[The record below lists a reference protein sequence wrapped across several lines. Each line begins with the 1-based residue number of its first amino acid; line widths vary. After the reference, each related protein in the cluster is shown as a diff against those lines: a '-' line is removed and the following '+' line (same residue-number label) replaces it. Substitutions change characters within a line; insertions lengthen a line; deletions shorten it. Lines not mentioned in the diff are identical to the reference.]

1 MLTSVTREMGSL
13 WLNDSAAAWRDA
25 LASYDDIV
33 ARQGVARL
41 VELDRWYRDEL
52 PGAIAARRTPH
63 LTHDELVRLTE
74 WKMARGVWRAPNLVR
89 VRGNA
94 ARLVVDTS
102 TEALGAVPHPT
113 KPIATLASLDGVGPA
128 TASAAVSAFAPE
140 RYPFFDE
147 LVAAQV
153 PRLGAVKW
161 TMPYYATY
169 ADKLR
174 ERAAALG
181 GEWTPTTVER
191 ALWASVG
198 GKAGKKALTR

>member
-1 MLTSVTREMGSL
+1 MGSL
-13 WLNDSAAAWRDA
+13 WLNDSTAAWREA
-25 LASYDDIV
+25 LATYDDVV

-41 VELDRWYRDEL
+41 TELDRWYRDEL
-52 PGAIAARRTPH
+52 PGAITARRAPH
-63 LTHDELVRLTE
+63 VTHDELVRLTE
-74 WKMARGVWRAPNLVR
+74 WKMARGVWRAPNLIR

-102 TEALGAVPHPT
+102 TEALAAVPHPT

-128 TASAAVSAFAPE
+128 TASAAASAFAPE
-140 RYPFFDE
+140 IYPFFDE

-169 ADKLR
+169 ADALR
-174 ERAAALG
+174 QRAASLG
-181 GEWTPTTVER
+181 DDWTPTTVER
-191 ALWASVG
+191 ALWAVVG
-198 GKAGKKALTR
+198 GKAGRKALAP